1 MKVIDKFLSY
11 LAADRGYSP
20 STILTYQVALED
32 FERYFRNLDAE
43 LDWATLDADVI
54 RRWMAQEMGQGI
66 TARTISKKLSALNSL
81 YKYLLRMGLV
91 TKNPTSLATRPKL
104 SKPLPAFVKES
115 DMDRLFDEVVFP
127 TDYEGQRDR
136 TILLL
141 FYHTGIRVS
150 ELMGLDLADVSFQPN
165 ELKVTGKRNKQ
176 RIVPFG
182 EELADAL
189 RRYLQ
194 DRRECRTQSVALF
207 LNAKGNRV
215 PYDTVRL
222 AVRKYLSLVTTQKK
236 KSPHVLRHTFAT
248 VMLNHGADLEAI
260 KELLGHE
267 DISTTEVYTHTTFAE
282 LKKEYEQ
289 AHPRA

>member
-91 TKNPTSLATRPKL
+91 TKNPTSLATRPKQ

-182 EELADAL
+182 EELADA
-189 RRYLQ
+189 
-194 DRRECRTQSVALF
+194 
-207 LNAKGNRV
+207 
-215 PYDTVRL
+215 
-222 AVRKYLSLVTTQKK
+222 
-236 KSPHVLRHTFAT
+236 
-248 VMLNHGADLEAI
+248 
-260 KELLGHE
+260 
-267 DISTTEVYTHTTFAE
+267 
-282 LKKEYEQ
+282 
-289 AHPRA
+289 

>member
-91 TKNPTSLATRPKL
+91 TKNPTSLATRPKQT
-104 SKPLPAFVKES
+104 KPLPAFVKES

-182 EELADAL
+182 GELADAL
-189 RRYLQ
+189 RQYLQ
-194 DRRECRTQSVALF
+194 VRHECRTQSEALF

-215 PYDTVRL
+215 PYDKVRL